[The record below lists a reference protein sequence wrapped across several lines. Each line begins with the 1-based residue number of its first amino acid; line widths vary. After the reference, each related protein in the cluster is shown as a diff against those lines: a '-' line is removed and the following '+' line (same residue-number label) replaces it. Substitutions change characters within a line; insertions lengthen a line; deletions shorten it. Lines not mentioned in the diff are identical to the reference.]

1 MPFPS
6 PQPSPLFFLPFS
18 FQATARLR
26 KNAAYF
32 RVNYAAAAA
41 GAAALA
47 LVLHPG
53 ALAILGAL
61 GGAWAYLFGVR
72 TTPLVLGGR
81 SLSRRETLIGAG
93 AASVFVVFFMTSVGA
108 LLFSALGA
116 AGVAVGAHAAMRV
129 PDELF
134 TDEVDP
140 SAGSA
145 GVGVGGLM
153 GLLTGGAGML
163 GGAGAARPVA
173 AAV

>member
-1 MPFPS
+1 M
-6 PQPSPLFFLPFS
+6 
-18 FQATARLR
+18 
-26 KNAAYF
+26 
-32 RVNYAAAAA
+32 
-41 GAAALA
+41 
-47 LVLHPG
+47 
-53 ALAILGAL
+53 
-61 GGAWAYLFGVR
+61 R

-81 SLSRRETLIGAG
+81 SLSHRETLIGAG

-145 GVGVGGLM
+145 GVGVGG
-153 GLLTGGAGML
+153 GGFFGGGGGGPAG
-163 GGAGAARPVA
+163 GGGGVMDWELWRGRGRV
-173 AAV
+173 